1 LSLTRN
7 HDSQKVVEF
16 FDSRGAATFY
26 DEMQDKPFLGGTLDL
41 RFVWDELDPIL
52 PPP

>member
-1 LSLTRN
+1 M
-7 HDSQKVVEF
+7 VEF

-26 DEMQDKPFLGGTLDL
+26 DEMQDKPFMGGTLDL
-41 RFVWDELDPIL
+41 RIVWDELDPIL